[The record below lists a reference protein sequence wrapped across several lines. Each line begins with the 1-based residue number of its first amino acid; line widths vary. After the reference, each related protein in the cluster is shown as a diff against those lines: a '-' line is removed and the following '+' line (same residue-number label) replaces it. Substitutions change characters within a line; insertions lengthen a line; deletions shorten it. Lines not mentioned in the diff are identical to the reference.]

1 MNNLSST
8 KPSVGSYKPVF
19 LVIGLLTLAAALG
32 WVGVQTFT
40 SNLSSIGI
48 EYGSLLMLVLMIGLL
63 LTGMQ
68 LAFVTGLVALIFT
81 LGWFG
86 VDALPLITS
95 RIFSFVSG
103 YVFLAV
109 PMFVLMAA
117 LLDRSGIARDLF
129 DAMKSVGRKVR
140 GGVAVQTLLVA
151 VILASMS
158 GVIGGETVLLGILAL
173 PQMLRLGYDRKLAI
187 GTTCAGGA
195 LGTMLPPSIVLIIY
209 GLSASVSIGELFKAA
224 FLPAFI
230 LAMFYMAYVL
240 IRCKLNPAL
249 APLPSEEDLA
259 KDAEAHPSYFKALF
273 FPLLS
278 VATVL
283 GSIYT
288 GVASVTEASALGV
301 VGIAISAAIRKE
313 LNWKM
318 VKESSIATMRTC
330 GMIMWIGIGAS
341 ALVGVYNLMGGIDF
355 VEETILALSGG
366 NAMSTLLIMMAILFV
381 LGMFLDWVGVALL
394 TMPIFV
400 PIITG
405 LGMDPIWFG
414 VVFCLNMQVAF
425 LSPPFGPAAFYLKSV
440 APKDISLGEIFTAL
454 LPFIA
459 LQVCV
464 LALVIMFPELALWW
478 R

>member
-1 MNNLSST
+1 MFDLST
-8 KPSVGSYKPVF
+8 
-19 LVIGLLTLAAALG
+19 
-32 WVGVQTFT
+32 
-40 SNLSSIGI
+40 IGI
-48 EYGSLLMLVLMIGLL
+48 AYGSLLMLVLMIGLL

-68 LAFVTGLVALIFT
+68 LAFVTGLVALLFT

-86 VDALPLITS
+86 VDALPLVTS

-140 GGVAVQTLLVA
+140 GGIAIQTLLVA
-151 VILASMS
+151 VVLASMS

-209 GLSASVSIGELFKAA
+209 GLTASVSIGDLFKSA

-230 LAMFYMAYVL
+230 LAITYIIYVFV
-240 IRCKLNPAL
+240 RCKLNPAL
-249 APLPSEEDLA
+249 APLPTDEELTQ
-259 KDAEAHPSYFKALF
+259 DALNRPSYFKALF
-273 FPLLS
+273 FPFVS
-278 VATVL
+278 VGIVL

-301 VGIAISAAIRKE
+301 VGIMVSAAIRGE
-313 LNWKM
+313 LNREM
-318 VKESSIATMRTC
+318 LQDSAIATMRTC

-366 NAMSTLLIMMAILFV
+366 SAMATLMIMMVILLV

-400 PIITG
+400 PIIIG
-405 LGMDPIWFG
+405 LGMDPVWFG
-414 VVFCLNMQVAF
+414 VVFCLNMQVSF

-440 APKDISLGEIFTAL
+440 APKEISLGEIFTSL

-459 LQVCV
+459 LQIVV
-464 LALVIMFPELALWW
+464 LGLVIAFPWLALWW
-478 R
+478 K

>member
-1 MNNLSST
+1 MFELSSM
-8 KPSVGSYKPVF
+8 G
-19 LVIGLLTLAAALG
+19 IG
-32 WVGVQTFT
+32 F
-40 SNLSSIGI
+40 
-48 EYGSLLMLVLMIGLL
+48 GSLLMLGLMIALL

-86 VDALPLITS
+86 PDALPLVTS
-95 RIFSFVSG
+95 RMYSFVDG
-103 YVFLAV
+103 YIFLAV

-129 DAMKSVGRKVR
+129 DAMKSVGRRLR

-151 VILASMS
+151 VVLASMS

-209 GLSASVSIGELFKAA
+209 GLTASVSIGDLFKAA
-224 FLPAFI
+224 FLPALL
-230 LAMFYMAYVL
+230 LALMYIGYVL

-249 APLPSEEDLA
+249 APLPTEQELAEDA
-259 KDAEAHPSYFKALF
+259 ARDISYFKALF

-278 VATVL
+278 VGVVL

-301 VGIAISAAIRKE
+301 VGIMISTVIRREMSWSMLKD
-313 LNWKM
+313 
-318 VKESSIATMRTC
+318 SAIATMRTC

-355 VEETILALSGG
+355 VEETILAFSGG
-366 NAMSTLLIMMAILFV
+366 SPTMTLLIMMVILLV

-414 VVFCLNMQVAF
+414 VVFCLNMQVSF

-440 APKDISLGEIFTAL
+440 APKDISLGEIFSSL
-454 LPFIA
+454 LPFIGLQLIA
-459 LQVCV
+459 LT
-464 LALVIMFPELALWW
+464 LVIVFPQLALWW

>member
-1 MNNLSST
+1 M
-8 KPSVGSYKPVF
+8 F
-19 LVIGLLTLAAALG
+19 D
-32 WVGVQTFT
+32 
-40 SNLSSIGI
+40 LSSIGI
-48 EYGSLLMLVLMIGLL
+48 AWGSVLMLVMMIGLL

-68 LAFVTGLVALIFT
+68 LAFVTGFVAIFFT
-81 LGWFG
+81 LCWFG
-86 VDALPLITS
+86 PDALPLIAS
-95 RIFSFVSG
+95 RTYSFASG

-117 LLDRSGIARDLF
+117 LLDRSGIAKDLF

-151 VILASMS
+151 VLLASMS

-209 GLSASVSIGELFKAA
+209 GMTASVSIGDLFKAS

-230 LAMFYMAYVL
+230 LAGCYIAYVL
-240 IRCKLNPAL
+240 IRCKLNPSL
-249 APLPSEEDLA
+249 APIPSDSDEED
-259 KDAEAHPSYFKALF
+259 EPQVSYFKALF

-278 VATVL
+278 VAVVL

-301 VGIAISAAIRKE
+301 VGIMLSAIIRGE
-313 LNWKM
+313 MNFKM
-318 VKESSIATMRTC
+318 LKESAIATMRTC

-341 ALVGVYNLMGGIDF
+341 ALVGIYNLMGGIDF
-355 VEETILALSGG
+355 VEEVILGLSGG
-366 NAMSTLLIMMAILFV
+366 SAIGTLLIMMVILLV

-394 TMPIFV
+394 TMPIFA

-405 LGMDPIWFG
+405 LGFDPVWFG
-414 VVFCLNMQVAF
+414 VVFCLNMQVSF

-440 APKDISLGEIFTAL
+440 APKDISLGEIFTSL

-459 LQVCV
+459 LQVFV
-464 LALVIMFPELALWW
+464 LSLVIIFPELAMWW
-478 R
+478 K

>member
-1 MNNLSST
+1 M
-8 KPSVGSYKPVF
+8 F
-19 LVIGLLTLAAALG
+19 D
-32 WVGVQTFT
+32 
-40 SNLSSIGI
+40 LSSIGI
-48 EYGSLLMLVLMIGLL
+48 AWGSLLMLVMMIGLL

-68 LAFVTGLVALIFT
+68 LAFVTGFVAIFFT
-81 LGWFG
+81 LCWFG
-86 VDALPLITS
+86 PDALPLIAS
-95 RIFSFVSG
+95 RTYSFASG

-151 VILASMS
+151 VLLASMS

-209 GLSASVSIGELFKAA
+209 GMTASVSIGDLFKAS

-230 LAMFYMAYVL
+230 LAGCYIGYVL
-240 IRCKLNPAL
+240 IRCKLNPSL
-249 APLPSEEDLA
+249 APIPSDEEAEEDIA
-259 KDAEAHPSYFKALF
+259 NQPSYFKALF

-288 GVASVTEASALGV
+288 GIASVTEASALGV
-301 VGIAISAAIRKE
+301 VGIMISALIRGE
-313 LNWKM
+313 LNFNM
-318 VKESSIATMRTC
+318 LKESAIATMRTC

-341 ALVGVYNLMGGIDF
+341 ALVGIYNLMGGIDF

-366 NAMSTLLIMMAILFV
+366 NAMVTLLIMMAILLV

-405 LGMDPIWFG
+405 LGFDPVWFG
-414 VVFCLNMQVAF
+414 VVFCLNMQVSF

-440 APKDISLGEIFTAL
+440 APKDISLGEIFSSL
-454 LPFIA
+454 LPFIG
-459 LQVCV
+459 LQIFV
-464 LALVIMFPELALWW
+464 LAMVIIFPQLALWW
-478 R
+478 Q

>member
-1 MNNLSST
+1 M
-8 KPSVGSYKPVF
+8 F
-19 LVIGLLTLAAALG
+19 D
-32 WVGVQTFT
+32 
-40 SNLSSIGI
+40 LSSIGI
-48 EYGSLLMLVLMIGLL
+48 AWGSLLMLVMMIGLL

-68 LAFVTGLVALIFT
+68 LAFVTGFVAIFFT
-81 LGWFG
+81 LCWFG
-86 VDALPLITS
+86 PDALPLIAS
-95 RIFSFVSG
+95 RTYSFASG

-151 VILASMS
+151 VLLASMS

-209 GLSASVSIGELFKAA
+209 GMTASVSIGDLFKAS

-230 LAMFYMAYVL
+230 LAGCYIGYVL

-249 APLPSEEDLA
+249 APIPSDDETEEDIA
-259 KDAEAHPSYFKALF
+259 NQPSYFKALF

-288 GVASVTEASALGV
+288 GIASVTEASALGV
-301 VGIAISAAIRKE
+301 VGIMISALIRGE
-313 LNWKM
+313 LNYNM
-318 VKESSIATMRTC
+318 LKESAIATMRTC

-341 ALVGVYNLMGGIDF
+341 ALVGIYNLMGGIDF

-366 NAMSTLLIMMAILFV
+366 NATVTLLIMMAILLV

-405 LGMDPIWFG
+405 LGFDPVWFG
-414 VVFCLNMQVAF
+414 VVFCLNMQVSF

-440 APKDISLGEIFTAL
+440 APKDISLGEIFSSL

-459 LQVCV
+459 LQVLV
-464 LALVIMFPELALWW
+464 LALVIIFPQLALWW
-478 R
+478 Q

>member
-1 MNNLSST
+1 MFDLSM
-8 KPSVGSYKPVF
+8 
-19 LVIGLLTLAAALG
+19 
-32 WVGVQTFT
+32 
-40 SNLSSIGI
+40 IGI
-48 EYGSLLMLVLMIGLL
+48 GWGSLLMLALMIGLL

-68 LAFVTGLVALIFT
+68 LAFVTGLVALLFT
-81 LGWFG
+81 MGWFG
-86 VDALPLITS
+86 VDALPLVTS
-95 RIFSFVSG
+95 RIFSFVNG

-129 DAMKSVGRKVR
+129 DAMKSFAKRVR
-140 GGVAVQTLLVA
+140 GGVAVQTLIVA

-173 PQMLRLGYDRKLAI
+173 PQMLRLGYDKKLAI

-209 GLSASVSIGELFKAA
+209 GLTASVSVGDLFKAA

-230 LAMFYMAYVL
+230 LASFYVAYVL
-240 IRCKLNPAL
+240 IRCYLNPSL
-249 APLPSEEDLA
+249 APLPTEEELKA
-259 KDAEAHPSYFKALF
+259 DAEARPNYFKALF

-283 GSIYT
+283 GSIYS
-288 GVASVTEASALGV
+288 GIASVTEASALGV
-301 VGIAISAAIRKE
+301 VGIIISTAIRGE
-313 LNWKM
+313 LNAAM
-318 VKESSIATMRTC
+318 LQESAKATMRTC

-355 VEETILALSGG
+355 VEQLILSLSGG
-366 NAMSTLLIMMAILFV
+366 SPMGTLLIMMFILLI
-381 LGMFLDWVGVALL
+381 LGMFLDWTGVALL

-400 PIITG
+400 PIVTG
-405 LGMDPIWFG
+405 LGMDPVWFG
-414 VVFCLNMQVAF
+414 VVFCLNMQVSF

-454 LPFIA
+454 LPFIG
-459 LQVCV
+459 LQIIV
-464 LALVIMFPELALWW
+464 LALVVLFPGLALWW
-478 R
+478 Q

>member
-1 MNNLSST
+1 M
-8 KPSVGSYKPVF
+8 F
-19 LVIGLLTLAAALG
+19 D
-32 WVGVQTFT
+32 
-40 SNLSSIGI
+40 LSSIGI
-48 EYGSLLMLVLMIGLL
+48 EWGSLLMLAMMIGLL

-68 LAFVTGLVALIFT
+68 LAFVTGFVAIFFT

-86 VDALPLITS
+86 VDAIPLVTS
-95 RIFSFVSG
+95 RMYSFASD
-103 YVFLAV
+103 YIFLAI

-117 LLDRSGIARDLF
+117 MLDHSGIARDLF

-151 VILASMS
+151 VLLASMS

-209 GLSASVSIGELFKAA
+209 GMTASVSIGDLFKAA

-230 LAMFYMAYVL
+230 LAACYIAYVL
-240 IRCKLNPAL
+240 VRCYLNPSL
-249 APLPSEEDLA
+249 APSFEEDL
-259 KDAEAHPSYFKALF
+259 EEETEHPNYFKALF

-278 VATVL
+278 VAVVL

-288 GVASVTEASALGV
+288 GIASVTEASALGV
-301 VGIAISAAIRKE
+301 VGIMISAIIRREMSWNMLKDSA
-313 LNWKM
+313 
-318 VKESSIATMRTC
+318 VATMRTC
-330 GMIMWIGIGAS
+330 GMIIWIGIGAS

-366 NAMSTLLIMMAILFV
+366 SAMATLLIMMVILLV

-400 PIITG
+400 PIISN
-405 LGMDPIWFG
+405 LGFDPIWFG
-414 VVFCLNMQVAF
+414 VVFCLNMQVSF

-440 APKDISLGEIFTAL
+440 APKDISLGLIFTSL
-454 LPFIA
+454 IPFIFM
-459 LQVCV
+459 QIFV
-464 LALVIMFPELALWW
+464 LALVIAFPQLAMWW
-478 R
+478 Q

>member
-1 MNNLSST
+1 MINLSST
-8 KPSVGSYKPVF
+8 KPSSGNRNPIF
-19 LVIGLLTLAAALG
+19 IIIGLVAIAAALG
-32 WVGVQTFT
+32 WVGVQTYT
-40 SNLSSIGI
+40 ANLSSIGI

-68 LAFVTGLVALIFT
+68 LAFVTALVALVFT

-230 LAMFYMAYVL
+230 LALFYIGYVL
-240 IRCKLNPAL
+240 IRCKLNPDL

-259 KDAEAHPSYFKALF
+259 KDSENTPSYFKALF

-313 LNWKM
+313 LNWQM
-318 VKESSIATMRTC
+318 VKESAVATMRTC

-440 APKDISLGEIFTAL
+440 APKDITLGEIFTAL

>member
-1 MNNLSST
+1 MFDLSS
-8 KPSVGSYKPVF
+8 
-19 LVIGLLTLAAALG
+19 LG
-32 WVGVQTFT
+32 IAW
-40 SNLSSIGI
+40 
-48 EYGSLLMLVLMIGLL
+48 GSLLMLAMMVGLL

-68 LAFVTGLVALIFT
+68 LAFVTGFVALFFT
-81 LGWFG
+81 YTWFG
-86 VDALPLITS
+86 IEALPLIAS
-95 RIFSFVSG
+95 RTYSFASG

-129 DAMKSVGRKVR
+129 DAMKVIGRKVR

-151 VILASMS
+151 VLLASMS

-173 PQMLRLGYDRKLAI
+173 PQMLRLGYNRKLAI

-209 GLSASVSIGELFKAA
+209 GMTASVSIGDLFKAS
-224 FLPAFI
+224 FLPAFL
-230 LAMFYMAYVL
+230 LAACYIGYVL
-240 IRCKLNPAL
+240 ILCKLNPDY
-249 APLPSEEDLA
+249 APIPSDEELEQTDV
-259 KDAEAHPSYFKALF
+259 SYFKALF

-278 VATVL
+278 VAVVL

-301 VGIAISAAIRKE
+301 VGIMISALVRGE
-313 LNWKM
+313 LNWQM
-318 VKESSIATMRTC
+318 LKESAIATMRTC

-341 ALVGVYNLMGGIDF
+341 ALVGIYNLMGGIDF
-355 VEETILALSGG
+355 VEETILSLSGG
-366 NAMSTLLIMMAILFV
+366 NALTTLIIMMLILLV

-400 PIITG
+400 PIVIN
-405 LGMDPIWFG
+405 LGYDPIWFG
-414 VVFCLNMQVAF
+414 VVFCLNMQVSF

-440 APKDISLGEIFTAL
+440 APKDISLGEIFSSL

-459 LQVCV
+459 LQVFV
-464 LALVIMFPELALWW
+464 LSLVIAFPQLAMWW
-478 R
+478 K

>member
-1 MNNLSST
+1 MFDLS
-8 KPSVGSYKPVF
+8 VMG
-19 LVIGLLTLAAALG
+19 IG
-32 WVGVQTFT
+32 
-40 SNLSSIGI
+40 
-48 EYGSLLMLVLMIGLL
+48 YGSLLMLGSMILLL

-68 LAFVTGLVALIFT
+68 LAFVTALVALVFAV
-81 LGWFG
+81 GWFG
-86 VDALPLITS
+86 VGALPLITS
-95 RIFSFVSG
+95 RLYSFVGS

-129 DAMKSVGRKVR
+129 DAMKVFGRKLR

-151 VILASMS
+151 IVLASMS

-173 PQMLRLGYDRKLAI
+173 PQMLRLGYNRKLAI

-209 GLSASVSIGELFKAA
+209 GLTASVSIGDLFKAA

-230 LAMFYMAYVL
+230 LAFAYMAYVL
-240 IRCKLNPAL
+240 ILCRIHPEY
-249 APLPSEEDLA
+249 APLPTEEELA
-259 KDAEAHPSYFKALF
+259 ADDDINYFKALF
-273 FPLLS
+273 FPLLT
-278 VATVL
+278 VMIVL
-283 GSIYT
+283 GSIYL

-301 VGIAISAAIRKE
+301 VGILISAAIRGE
-313 LNWKM
+313 LNFSMIKDSA
-318 VKESSIATMRTC
+318 KATMSTC
-330 GMIMWIGIGAS
+330 GMIIWIGIGAT

-355 VEETILALSGG
+355 VEEIILALSGG
-366 NAMSTLLIMMAILFV
+366 SVMGTVMIMMLILFV

-405 LGMDPIWFG
+405 LGLDPIWFG
-414 VVFCLNMQVAF
+414 VVFCLNMQVSF

-440 APKDISLGEIFTAL
+440 APKDISLGEIFSSL
-454 LPFIA
+454 LPFIGI
-459 LQVCV
+459 QVVV
-464 LALVIMFPELALWW
+464 LALVIFFPELALWW
-478 R
+478 K